1 MDESLFSLKGRKALV
16 TGSSRGIGLAI
27 AAALSRQGAEVCLH
41 ASASGE
47 RLDSAVNELRAGGGR
62 VESLSGDLGDPAV
75 PGRLIREA
83 TEKLGGLDILV
94 LNASVQIRASWR
106 EAERDQFLQQMQ
118 VNVWSCL
125 DMIQRAAPAMAER
138 GWGRILTLGSVQ
150 QDRPA
155 PPLPVYAAS
164 KAALMNLV
172 RSIALDLAPSGVTVN
187 NLSPGL
193 IETDRNLMVR
203 DTPEKQAQLLRRVP
217 VGFMGQ
223 PEDCVGAALVLCSD
237 AGRYVTGADWR
248 VDGAWGLTSA

>member
-1 MDESLFSLKGRKALV
+1 MLSLKARKALV

-27 AAALSRQGAEVCLH
+27 ADALSRQGAEVCVH
-41 ASASGE
+41 ASAPGE
-47 RLDSAVNELRAGGGR
+47 RLESAVNSLRSNGGR
-62 VESLSGDLGDPAV
+62 VESVSGDLSDPAV
-75 PGRLIREA
+75 PARLIRE
-83 TEKLGGLDILV
+83 TEDKLGPLDILV
-94 LNASVQIRASWR
+94 LNASLQIRAGWR
-106 EAERDQFLQQMQ
+106 EAKREEFIQQMQ

-125 DMIQRAAPAMAER
+125 DMIQQAAPGMAER
-138 GWGRILTLGSVQ
+138 GRGRILTLGSVQ

-203 DTPEKQAQLLRRVP
+203 DTPDKQAQLLRRVP

-248 VDGAWGLTSA
+248 VDGAWGLTSAT